1 MREKQKAKSH
11 MHGWRGKLW
20 DGHGTAKQQFRGQG
34 EASPTGLCRLGGKG
48 GTAPWATHAWDAA
61 NRKKKLCF
69 LHAPGCLER
78 FRENLWSRFSQGGV
92 PGPAATALP
101 GSRLEMHAS
110 RPTPDPLN
118 QTLRVRPTVCILASL
133 PGDLMHVG
141 V

>member
-1 MREKQKAKSH
+1 MGGE
-11 MHGWRGKLW
+11 GNF
-20 DGHGTAKQQFRGQG
+20 GTAMGPRSSNSEDRESRAQL
-34 EASPTGLCRLGGKG
+34 ASVGCGGKG
-48 GTAPWATHAWDAA
+48 GTAPWVTHVWDAA

-110 RPTPDPLN
+110 HPTLDPLN
-118 QTLRVRPTVCILASL
+118 QTLRARPMVCILASL
-133 PGDLMHVG
+133 PGDLMHTG